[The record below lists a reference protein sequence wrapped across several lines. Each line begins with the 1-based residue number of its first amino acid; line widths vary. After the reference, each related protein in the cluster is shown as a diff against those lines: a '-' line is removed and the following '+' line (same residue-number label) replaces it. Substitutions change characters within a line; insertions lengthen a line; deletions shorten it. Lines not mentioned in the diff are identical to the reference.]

1 MYEARIRIDLSK
13 IAPDIAE
20 ELNEIRRLSDQMHN
34 VSRKLYQKLGFDLMP
49 DMDVIEEEKPE

>member
-1 MYEARIRIDLSK
+1 MYEAKVRIDLSK

-20 ELNEIRRLSDQMHN
+20 ELNKIRELSYEMSN
-34 VSRKLYQKLGFDLMP
+34 VSRKLYIKLGFDLTP